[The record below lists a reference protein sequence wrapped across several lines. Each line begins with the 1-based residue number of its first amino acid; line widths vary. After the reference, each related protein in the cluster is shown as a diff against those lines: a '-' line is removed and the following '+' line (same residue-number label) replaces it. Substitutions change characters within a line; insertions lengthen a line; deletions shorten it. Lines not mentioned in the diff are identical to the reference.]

1 MRIKTTLLA
10 AAIAAATLGTLAA
23 VPATAAPA
31 RAEAPPSISVAYG
44 DLDLTTPEGEAE
56 LTRRVRKAALRVC
69 RFRADG
75 SVNDATAEQACYRQ
89 ARVRAGVEI
98 AQIISNRRYGG

>member
-1 MRIKTTLLA
+1 MRIKTTFLA
-10 AAIAAATLGTLAA
+10 AAIAAGTLGALAA

-31 RAEAPPSISVAYG
+31 RTQAPPSVRVAYG

-56 LTRRVRKAALRVC
+56 LTRRVRSAAIRVC

-75 SVNDATAEQACYRQ
+75 SLNDAKTEGACYRQ

-98 AQIISNRRYGG
+98 AQIISDRRYGG

>member
-1 MRIKTTLLA
+1 MRIKMALLA
-10 AAIAAATLGTLAA
+10 AAALAGMAA
-23 VPATAAPA
+23 VPASATPA
-31 RAEAPPSISVAYG
+31 RIDTPPTVRVAYD

-56 LTRRVRKAALRVC
+56 LTQRVRRAAIRVC

-75 SVNDATAEQACYRQ
+75 SLNDAISERACYRH

-98 AQIISNRRYGG
+98 AQIISDRRYGG